1 MEIKLN
7 EMSENDLDDVIEV
20 SSLSL
25 KETWSKEAFAQEIT
39 NPMAK
44 YVVAEMDNKVIGFAG
59 LWTIVDEGHITN
71 IAVHPD
77 YRGKGIGS
85 KLVKS
90 LIDNSK
96 DWYINDLTLE
106 VRYSNKIAQNLYKK
120 YGFIEEGIRKNYYA
134 DNKEDAVIMWR
145 RK

>member
-1 MEIKLN
+1 
-7 EMSENDLDDVIEV
+7 
-20 SSLSL
+20 
-25 KETWSKEAFAQEIT
+25 
-39 NPMAK
+39 
-44 YVVAEMDNKVIGFAG
+44 MDNKVIGFAG

>member
-1 MEIKLN
+1 MQN
-7 EMSENDLDDVIEV
+7 H
-20 SSLSL
+20 L
-25 KETWSKEAFAQEIT
+25 KNQTSPYLLQHVDNPVDWYPWSKEAFAQEIT